1 MGVPNSWG
9 SRDSRD
15 MGGRDQCGA
24 VTRPWSPMKTSN
36 WARSTKRTRGKD
48 NGTSQIFVVS
58 FIHAGTKHL
67 SFHWELRD
75 IHSRMMDCLQ
85 FSTRRLH
92 EWDATWC
99 WQDVIYIY
107 CVVYTRYAQLYTHR
121 HMTMFLVHT
130 FCHYWMIRIA
140 CVFSQM
146 IYFPVPDATV
156 DPLAFVPRYHHAE
169 DQEEPSTAHHHLED
183 VDLRFGE
190 IHGSSFLFKRG
201 WSPIG
206 HVPIFPC
213 SSLFSHVLNRR
224 LWNAFDWAPQ
234 GYFAKIQ
241 DFICLRSSLDRIK
254 PVRN

>member
-36 WARSTKRTRGKD
+36 WARSTKRTRGKN

-58 FIHAGTKHL
+58 FIHAGMKHL

-140 CVFSQM
+140 GVF
-146 IYFPVPDATV
+146 FPN
-156 DPLAFVPRYHHAE
+156 
-169 DQEEPSTAHHHLED
+169 
-183 VDLRFGE
+183 DLLSGAGCHSGPARFRSKVRPCR
-190 IHGSSFLFKRG
+190 GSGRTKYRTPPFGGCWSAIWRNSWVIISF
-201 WSPIG
+201 
-206 HVPIFPC
+206 
-213 SSLFSHVLNRR
+213 
-224 LWNAFDWAPQ
+224 Q
-234 GYFAKIQ
+234 T
-241 DFICLRSSLDRIK
+241 
-254 PVRN
+254 